1 MNADTNEKSLP
12 VLRPATDILERA
24 DGYWVYM
31 DMPGVNREDLVLD
44 LRETELAVSG
54 KTRGLP
60 SENERF
66 LEVQFGSGE
75 FRQTIALPDIVDRGG
90 IKATLKNGV
99 LELFMPK
106 VARVQP
112 RRIDIQAG

>member
-1 MNADTNEKSLP
+1 MNAENNEKNLP

-31 DMPGVNREDLVLD
+31 DMPGVGRDDLVLD
-44 LRETELAVSG
+44 LREAELAVSG

-60 SENERF
+60 AEKERF

-75 FRQTIALPDIVDRGG
+75 FRQTIALSDIVDRAG

-99 LELFMPK
+99 LEIFMPK
-106 VARVQP
+106 VAKVQP